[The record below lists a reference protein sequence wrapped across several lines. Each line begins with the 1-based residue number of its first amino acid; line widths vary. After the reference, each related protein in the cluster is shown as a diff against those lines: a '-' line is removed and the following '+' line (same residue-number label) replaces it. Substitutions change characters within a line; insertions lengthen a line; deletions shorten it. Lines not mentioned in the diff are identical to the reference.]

1 MAKHRPRLTG
11 RRVSLSLFA
20 ILLTWQGLTSAQK
33 PATQPDYSQEALVF
47 EEVRGLA
54 RFEDDG
60 TGRRELY
67 MRIRTQS
74 EAGVQQYGQL
84 VFGYNSANERA
95 DVAFV
100 RVRKPDGTVVATP
113 PEAVQDLTAPVQRVA
128 PIYTDFRQKHVTVQS
143 LRPGDVLEF
152 SVITTVHTALAPGQF
167 WTEYTFEEDAVV
179 LSEQFSIDAPSS
191 RNVTLKMRPGF
202 ESTPHESNG
211 RRIYNWTRSQLK
223 GASERQAEN
232 AEKDKATPKPEPDE
246 PVVAPIRLTTFQSW
260 EQVGRWYAALEA
272 PQRVPTP
279 EVRKKAAE
287 LTGGRKTD
295 LEKIEALYDFVATNF
310 RYVSLSL
317 GAGRYQPR
325 QAGAVLTEQ
334 YGDCKDKHTLLASL
348 IDAAGLKASA
358 VLINSA
364 TKLDPEFPS
373 PSQFDHVITL
383 TSADGQDV
391 WVDTTSEVAP
401 FQLLLGVLRNKE
413 ALVVDATKPRLQRT
427 PANPPMKSLV
437 AQDIVATLAGDGK
450 LDAHLRMTVRGD
462 IELLLRTIFRSAPP
476 ARWKE
481 VLEEFVKAQGRA
493 GEITNWKVSDPAAL
507 RDPFSI
513 ELDLSVS
520 RYADWTSK
528 RISVALPLTASSTLP
543 VNLGSDDS
551 TTPVSMGAAPTDV
564 LYKLRLTLPADVT
577 ARAPVPVKLTRD
589 YALYRADY
597 SMAGAVLTA
606 EKLLTVQMSEVPADR
621 RQDVAAFLKVV
632 ATDATQQLSLE
643 TASPI
648 AATATPGLTG
658 AQLHRSGYEA
668 LQAGN
673 YAEAV
678 TLLKRAVELEPKDK
692 LAWNNLGR
700 AHLGL
705 RQYDAAI
712 EAFQKQIAINP
723 YDQYA
728 YNNLGRAYVGNRDY
742 DKAETAFLKQL
753 EVNPL
758 DKYTPTSLGGLYLER
773 RRYDLA
779 AEQFEKGLALNPD
792 DAWLQYQSGKTYLN
806 LKQVDKATAAF
817 DRAVALSPTP
827 LTWNNIAYEL
837 SLQAILLDRAQQFAE
852 SAVSSVTAASRNLD
866 VSRGDAAS
874 LEVVRSLAMYWDTLG
889 WVHFA
894 RGDVA
899 KAAPYVEMSWK
910 LSQHGEVGD
919 HVAQIHEKQ
928 GRRDDAI
935 KAYALALSAVQ
946 PSNDTRTRL
955 ATLLGDAS
963 KVDALVA
970 TYRNELPLLRSF
982 KIAPTSAENAT
993 AEFLVLFST
1002 PGTVESVRFVS
1013 GAESLRPLA
1022 DAIRAASFGRMFPDD
1037 APAKI
1042 LRRGVVACTRETGC
1056 SLTLLLPDD
1065 AEPVK

>member
-1 MAKHRPRLTG
+1 MYRRRLTG
-11 RRVSLSLFA
+11 RCVSLSLFA
-20 ILLTWQGLTSAQK
+20 ILLSRQELASAQK
-33 PATQPDYSQEALVF
+33 PAAPPDYSQEALVF
-47 EEVRGLA
+47 EEVRALA

-67 MRIRTQS
+67 MRIRAQS
-74 EAGVQQYGQL
+74 EAGVQQFGQL

-113 PEAVQDLTAPVQRVA
+113 LESVQDLTAPVQRIA

-152 SVITTVHTALAPGQF
+152 SVITTIHTALAPGQF
-167 WTEYTFEEDAVV
+167 WTEYTFEEGAVV
-179 LSEQFSIDAPSS
+179 LSEQLSIDLPSG
-191 RNVTLKMRPGF
+191 RNVTLKVRPGF
-202 ESTPHESNG
+202 ESAPQESTG
-211 RRIYNWTRSQLK
+211 RRVYKWTRSQLK
-223 GASERQAEN
+223 GASQRQAED
-232 AEKDKATPKPEPDE
+232 AAKDKDTPKVENDE
-246 PVVAPIRLTTFQSW
+246 PQVAPIRLTTFQSW

-272 PQRVPTP
+272 PQRLPTP
-279 EVRKKAAE
+279 EVRRKAAE
-287 LTGGRKTD
+287 LTAGRKTEI
-295 LEKIEALYDFVATNF
+295 EKIEALYDFVATNF

-325 QAGAVLTEQ
+325 QAGAVLQEQ

-358 VLINSA
+358 VLISSG

-383 TSADGQDV
+383 TSAAGQDV

-401 FQLLLGVLRNKE
+401 FRLLLAALRNKE
-413 ALVVDATKPRLQRT
+413 ALVVDPNKPRLQRT

-437 AQDIVATLAGDGK
+437 GQDIVATLTGDGK
-450 LDAHLRMTVRGD
+450 LDAHLRMTIRGD
-462 IELLLRTIFRSAPP
+462 VELLLRTIFRSAPP

-481 VLEEFVKAQGRA
+481 VLEEFVKAHGLA

-507 RDPFSI
+507 GEPFSI
-513 ELDLSVS
+513 ELDLSVAG
-520 RYADWTSK
+520 YADWTSK
-528 RISVALPLTASSTLP
+528 RISVALPLTGSANLP

-551 TTPVSMGAAPTDV
+551 KKPVEMGAAPTEV
-564 LYKLRLTLPADVT
+564 SYKLRLMLPAEVT
-577 ARAPVPVKLTRD
+577 ARAPVPVKLARD
-589 YALYRADY
+589 YAVYRADY
-597 SMAGAVLTA
+597 AVAGTVLTA
-606 EKLLTVQMSEVPADR
+606 EKLLTVQLSEVPADR
-621 RQDVAAFLKVV
+621 RQDIAAFFKVV
-632 ATDATQQLSLE
+632 ATDATQKLSLE

-648 AATATPGLTG
+648 AATATQTLT
-658 AQLHRSGYEA
+658 AVQLHRSGYEA

-700 AHLGL
+700 AHMEL
-705 RQYDAAI
+705 RQHDAAI
-712 EAFQKQIAINP
+712 EAFQKQIGINP

-728 YNNLGRAYVGNRDY
+728 YNNLGRAYVANRDY
-742 DKAETAFLKQL
+742 DKAEAAFLKQL

-758 DKYTPTSLGGLYLER
+758 DKYTPTNLGGLYLER

-792 DAWLQYQSGKTYLN
+792 DAWLQYQIGKTYLN

-837 SLQAILLDRAQQFAE
+837 SLQATQLDRAQQYAE

-874 LEVVRSLAMYWDTLG
+874 LEVVSSLAMYWDTLG

-894 RGDVA
+894 RGDLA
-899 KAAPYVEMSWK
+899 KAATYVEMSWR
-910 LSQHGEVGD
+910 LGQHGEVGD
-919 HVAQIHEKQ
+919 HVAQIYEKQ

-935 KAYALALSAVQ
+935 KTYALALAAVE
-946 PSNDTRTRL
+946 PSNETRTRL

-963 KVDALVA
+963 KVDAVVA
-970 TYRNELPLLRSF
+970 QHRNELAQQRTF
-982 KIAPTSAENAT
+982 KIAATSVDSAT
-993 AEFLVLFST
+993 AEFLVLFSP

-1042 LRRGVVACTRETGC
+1042 LRRGVLACRRETGC
-1056 SLTLLLPDD
+1056 SLTLMLPDD